1 MDNKKTMLLEK
12 EDLIALNR
20 TGENLKSVLRHL
32 INEFP
37 KSAQTITGMSNWL
50 DFNRSNCQRIL
61 NGVYKSKDGKQA
73 LCFLPGIAGLVDF
86 LKQVKKQSFEEQLIL
101 EANKAIESFDILI
114 KKYARSHADLKRL
127 LGNKASVTSFDQNM
141 LTASEKREQHYLA
154 SKQLVGSSIDTLFSC
169 YILKENEAT
178 KEYLQEVAMISKQG
192 IVRSK
197 AAPPFVQFYTH
208 PHPEGFTAPENITS
222 NSHIDLS
229 RFHIGVVD
237 EYSTHGF
244 LDAYSSYSAS
254 NSGIVFND
262 LSSNVNF
269 DATFLFSN
277 PDELANPLI
286 HESKCSSTSISIKN
300 PTKKLIMLVFLEK
313 KIDMRS
319 TVNVGCYSGNQKV
332 EEGKLR
338 SDDMW
343 TERLPEFPEL
353 KVLHPDSPDAQVKDG
368 IVIGEMSDYL
378 FNFAKLNKADFSCY
392 MLEVDHPIWSSTYRV
407 YFEHSL

>member
-1 MDNKKTMLLEK
+1 MDFNKIMFLEK

-20 TGENLKSVLRHL
+20 TGENLKSVLRRL
-32 INEFP
+32 IDDFP
-37 KSAQTITGMSNWL
+37 HSAQTITGMSSWL

-61 NGVYKSKDGKQA
+61 NGVYKSKDGKEA
-73 LCFLPGIAGLVDF
+73 LCLLPGIAGLLDF
-86 LKQVKKQSFEEQLIL
+86 LVQVNKKSLEKQLIS

-114 KKYARSHADLKRL
+114 KKYARSHAELKRL
-127 LGNKASVTSFDQNM
+127 LGNKPKLSGNDNALLSAD
-141 LTASEKREQHYLA
+141 EKREQHFLA
-154 SKQLVGSSIDTLFSC
+154 SKQLVGSSMDSIFAC
-169 YILKENEAT
+169 YILKENQSN
-178 KEYLQEVAMISKQG
+178 KEYLQEVAMISKKG

-208 PHPEGFTAPENITS
+208 PHPEGFIAPENITV
-222 NSHIDLS
+222 NSRIDES

-237 EYSTHGF
+237 EYSTQGM
-244 LDAYSSYSAS
+244 LDSYSSYSVS

-262 LSSNVNF
+262 FSDSHNF

-277 PDELANPLI
+277 PDELANPLV

-300 PTKKLIMLVFLEK
+300 PAKKLVMLVFLEK
-313 KIDMRS
+313 KLDMRS
-319 TVNVGCYSGNQKV
+319 SVNVGCYSGNQKV

-353 KVLHPDSPDAQVKDG
+353 KILNSHTLDAQEKSG
-368 IVIGEMSDYL
+368 IRIGEMSDYL
-378 FNFAKLNKADFSCY
+378 FNFANLNKADFSCY
-392 MLEVDHPIWSSTYRV
+392 LLEVDHPIWSSTYRV